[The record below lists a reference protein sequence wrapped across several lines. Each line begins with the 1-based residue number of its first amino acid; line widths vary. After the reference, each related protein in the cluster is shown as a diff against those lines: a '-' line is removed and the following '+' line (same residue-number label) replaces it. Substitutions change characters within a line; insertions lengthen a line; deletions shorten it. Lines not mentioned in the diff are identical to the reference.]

1 MKEKHEAFDLHAIN
15 VEKDTKKSNSHH
27 WQCKYCGKQ
36 YTSGATRLLQHLSK
50 TGGQVAACKMIP
62 QNIADEIRASMRQG
76 ASSRSASNPPLF
88 YEEASTHASSMGGSG
103 SGEASMSGSASGKRQ
118 RDESHGHARQIPLSQ
133 VPGNV
138 GGSVAFLRERQ
149 KIADIEIARTIIECN
164 LSFNVLNNEQ
174 WKKMVH
180 AIANVGPCEGW
191 SGVSYKD
198 MRTKK

>member
-1 MKEKHEAFDLHAIN
+1 MSSLSSSLFFPLSLLASELSHTLSSSLSFSLDSYIILHSTYIKSSLSLPHLSLSLTLIFSPSQVLIMKEKHEAFDLHAIN
-15 VEKDTKKSNSHH
+15 VEKDTKKCNSHH

-103 SGEASMSGSASGKRQ
+103 SSEASMSGSASSKR
-118 RDESHGHARQIPLSQ
+118 
-133 VPGNV
+133 
-138 GGSVAFLRERQ
+138 
-149 KIADIEIARTIIECN
+149 
-164 LSFNVLNNEQ
+164 
-174 WKKMVH
+174 
-180 AIANVGPCEGW
+180 
-191 SGVSYKD
+191 
-198 MRTKK
+198 